1 MKGTLS
7 TLAFGAVLT
16 CLALAGCESLPRSGP
31 DHKAI
36 ASQAL
41 VYDKGD
47 GAKPSLNYALFDLT
61 PRVLSYFPQQKQQ
74 TFTRGFGAGRRG
86 APTLPLGVG
95 DVVEVTLFE
104 SSAGGLFIPAEAGS
118 RPGNFISLPQQM
130 VNSDGTITIP
140 YAGRL
145 VAAGRTTAQVQ
156 SDIIARLKDRAIEP
170 QVVIN
175 LVRSRSSEIA
185 VLGDVNSPNKLELNP
200 GGERVLDVLSRA
212 GGISS
217 PNRETTITL
226 QRNGATATV
235 PFDLLLSTPR
245 ENIYVYPGDVVF
257 ANRDRRTF
265 LAFGASGLNGRVDFE
280 DSDLTLAEAVAK
292 AGGLPGFAGRS
303 GPGLP
308 LPAGAAADHH
318 GAGRAG
324 DGEIGQGLPGH
335 HQGEH
340 ARPVDLLPRPAIPH
354 VGQGHP
360 LCLQRGFGRGGQV
373 PRHHQFRHLEH
384 GRPRGRCRRH
394 LGGHQGPELTS
405 NPGRRTGLSRFQT
418 SGHTLVVT
426 IFLTR
431 SKVTYRLAFR
441 ICE

>member
-1 MKGTLS
+1 MKGTQG
-7 TLAFGAVLT
+7 TLAFGAVLV
-16 CLALAGCESLPRSGP
+16 CLALAGCEGLPRSGP

-47 GAKPSLNYALFDLT
+47 GSKPSLNYALFDLT

-292 AGGLPGFAGRS
+292 AGGLLDSR
-303 GPGLP
+303 
-308 LPAGAAADHH
+308 AD
-318 GAGRAG
+318 
-324 DGEIGQGLPGH
+324 P
-335 HQGEH
+335 
-340 ARPVDLLPRPAIPH
+340 
-354 VGQGHP
+354 
-360 LCLQRGFGRGGQV
+360 GQV
-373 PRHHQFRHLEH
+373 FLYRLVP
-384 GRPRGRCRRH
+384 
-394 LGGHQGPELTS
+394 PETV
-405 NPGRRTGLSRFQT
+405 TGLGVPVTAKSGKGFPVIIRVNMRDPSTYFLAQQFPMADKDIIYVSNADSVEVIKFLNIINSVT
-418 SGHTLVVT
+418 SGTAGPVVDAVA
-426 IFLTR
+426 ISEGIKDLN
-431 SKVTYRLAFR
+431 
-441 ICE
+441 

>member
-1 MKGTLS
+1 MKGTLG
-7 TLAFGAVLT
+7 TLAFGAVLA
-16 CLALAGCESLPRSGP
+16 CLALAGCEGLPRSGP

-130 VNSDGTITIP
+130 VDSDGTITIP

-292 AGGLPGFAGRS
+292 AGGLLDSR
-303 GPGLP
+303 
-308 LPAGAAADHH
+308 AD
-318 GAGRAG
+318 
-324 DGEIGQGLPGH
+324 P
-335 HQGEH
+335 
-340 ARPVDLLPRPAIPH
+340 
-354 VGQGHP
+354 
-360 LCLQRGFGRGGQV
+360 GQV
-373 PRHHQFRHLEH
+373 FLYRLVPPETISGLGVPVTAKSGKGFPVIIRVNMRDPSTYFLAQQFPMADKDILYV
-384 GRPRGRCRRH
+384 
-394 LGGHQGPELTS
+394 S
-405 NPGRRTGLSRFQT
+405 NADSVEVVKFLDIINSVT
-418 SGHTLVVT
+418 SGTAGPVVDAVA
-426 IFLTR
+426 ISEGIKDLN
-431 SKVTYRLAFR
+431 
-441 ICE
+441 